1 VKIGLA
7 AAVAGMVLALAAST
21 VSAAPAAFYQWRS
34 KLNGVLVC
42 SQTSP
47 GEGWKQAAGPYKDAQ
62 CSKLKDR

>member
-1 VKIGLA
+1 MKLGPA
-7 AAVAGMVLALAAST
+7 AAMAGVTLTLALSA